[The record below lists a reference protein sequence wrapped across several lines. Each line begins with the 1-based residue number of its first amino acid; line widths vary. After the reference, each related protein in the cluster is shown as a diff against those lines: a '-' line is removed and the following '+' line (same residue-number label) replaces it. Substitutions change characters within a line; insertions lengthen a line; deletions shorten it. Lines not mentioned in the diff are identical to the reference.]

1 MIRLADLT
9 EKKTRTVYKK
19 DIHGNRKKITEEY
32 TAKRLVETINAW
44 PRFGHF
50 IIDSIIINILYAG
63 LEYAFLGIWW
73 LFDAYDIAFIFFSQ
87 AYGLL
92 FFFSGFYYFI
102 FEWKWGKTPGKYVT
116 KSIAVDEYG
125 NPLELRHAAIRALVR
140 YLPFEAFTC
149 IGSPSYGWH
158 DKFAETYV
166 IKESELSI
174 LKKLQEEQSLKIKNN
189 EE

>member
-1 MIRLADLT
+1 MIKLADIT
-9 EKKTRTVYKK
+9 EKRTRTVYKK
-19 DIHGNRKKITEEY
+19 DTQGNRVKVTEEFRAKKIV
-32 TAKRLVETINAW
+32 KTINGW

-50 IIDSIIINILYAG
+50 LIDSIIVQILYSG
-63 LEYAFLGIWW
+63 IEYAILGIWW
-73 LFDAYDIAFIFFSQ
+73 LFDAYDIAYIFFSQ

-116 KSIAVDEYG
+116 RSVAVDEYG
-125 NPLELRHAAIRALVR
+125 NPLELRHAAVRALVR
-140 YLPFEAFTC
+140 YLPFEAFSC

-166 IKESELSI
+166 IKESELAI
-174 LKKLQEEQSLKIKNN
+174 LKQLQEEQSHNQEN
-189 EE
+189 V